1 VSHALF
7 WPALATIAL
16 GTGAGHVRWSL
27 NPSTILKL
35 LTAVAALAAMMAILF
50 VGALAAGFAARSS
63 VLFAV
68 IGVCPVIPI
77 HHQVGTVEGLAAT
90 LVLAGVGFRIQ
101 RVLQQ
106 RRWAVEGTQGRRI
119 LVLANDEPIAYAA
132 PGKPGCVVV
141 SRGLLDALEPQERQ
155 VLFAHERAHL
165 DQRHHRYLLVGALSV
180 AVIPM
185 LRPLIAQVRLAT
197 ERCADEAAALV
208 MAGDR
213 KLVATAITRAAVA
226 TSAYGGVVGS
236 FGGASILARV
246 EALIATPST
255 PTALT
260 GAVVVVGVV
269 SLGAVVGS
277 VQAHHLFQLFAHLCG
292 L

>member
-1 VSHALF
+1 VSHSLF
-7 WPALATIAL
+7 LPGLATIAL
-16 GTGAGHVRWSL
+16 AVAAGHVRWSL
-27 NPSTILKL
+27 NPSIVVKL
-35 LTAVAALAAMMAILF
+35 LTAVAALAATTSFLL
-50 VGALAAGFAARSS
+50 VGALAAGFAARSP
-63 VLFAV
+63 VLLAV
-68 IGVCPVIPI
+68 VRVCRVIPV
-77 HHQVGTVEGLAAT
+77 HHQVGTVEGLAAS
-90 LVLAGVGFRIQ
+90 VALAVVVFRIQ
-101 RVLQQ
+101 LVLRQ

-119 LVLANDEPIAYAA
+119 LVLADDEPIAYAA

-165 DQRHHRYLLVGALSV
+165 DQRHHHYLLVGALSV
-180 AVIPM
+180 AVLPV
-185 LRPLIAQVRLAT
+185 LRPLVVQLRLAT
-197 ERCADEAAALV
+197 ERCADEAAAHV

-213 KLVATAITRAAVA
+213 QLVATAITRAAVA

-246 EALIATPST
+246 EALVATPST

-260 GAVVVVGVV
+260 GAVVVAGVAG
-269 SLGAVVGS
+269 LGTAVGS
-277 VQAHHLFQLFAHLCG
+277 VQLHHLLQLVAHICG

>member
-16 GTGAGHVRWSL
+16 AIGVGHVRWSL

-35 LTAVAALAAMMAILF
+35 LTAVAALAATMAILF
-50 VGALAAGFAARSS
+50 VGALAAGLAARSS

-68 IGVCPVIPI
+68 LGVCPVIPI

-90 LVLAGVGFRIQ
+90 VVLAAVVFRIQ
-101 RVLQQ
+101 RVLRQ
-106 RRWAVEGTQGRRI
+106 RRWAVDGTQGRRI

-165 DQRHHRYLLVGALSV
+165 DQRHHHYLLVCALSV
-180 AVIPM
+180 AVLPM
-185 LRPLIAQVRLAT
+185 LRPLVTQVRLAT

-260 GAVVVVGVV
+260 GAAAVVGVA
-269 SLGAVVGS
+269 GFGTVVGS